1 MDHFPNRCYNYPIDK
16 YNFVGLLEKLFD
28 SNDLKKLHEKSTK
41 EHRDLYKVT
50 EDSDTEFHKIFY
62 DKMRQGWD
70 EFLDLY
76 NYFIKE
82 YVSLIF
88 DKKIIYQRWPTF
100 RVHLPNNLA
109 VGAFHKDSEYNHP
122 AGEVNFILPMTHM
135 FESNTVILEQTPNT
149 LDFKQMELYPGEL
162 LMFNG
167 NNCLHGNLP
176 NRTGLTRVSLDFRV
190 MLKNHYDPKNNQTSM
205 TTNKK
210 FTLGNYYTDG

>member
-190 MLKNHYDPKNNQTSM
+190 MLKKHYDPKNNQTSM